1 MTHPQEQLSGY
12 VDGTLGTEERAEVD
26 AHLATCPTCR
36 EEIEL
41 STRALT
47 MLRELPDVPVP
58 FGTTRPVMAE
68 AGKERASRGRRSWGR
83 GTQWAAGL
91 AAAAALVAA
100 VAVALPRVGGVDQM
114 ESAAGGGAQA
124 TPAPAPGM
132 EAATTGAVPLELQRN
147 ADYDATK
154 LERLADTSAQRST
167 SETSLAGPSA
177 ADASAAQT
185 KDASAARAE
194 AAAACLA
201 NTGGLTER
209 DRLVRLIQA
218 TFQGTPAYI
227 GVYRESP
234 GAGQPADR
242 IVIWV
247 VARQDC
253 ATLSYS
259 FKRL

>member
-1 MTHPQEQLSGY
+1 MTHPEEQLSGY
-12 VDGTLGTEERAEVD
+12 VDGTLETDERAEVD

-41 STRALT
+41 STRAVT
-47 MLRELPDVPVP
+47 MLRELPEVPVP

-68 AGKERASRGRRSWGR
+68 AGKERTSRGRRSWGR
-83 GTQWAAGL
+83 GNQWAAGL
-91 AAAAALVAA
+91 AAAAVLVAV
-100 VAVALPRVGGVDQM
+100 VAVALPRVGEMAPV

-124 TPAPAPGM
+124 TPKAASGM
-132 EAATTGAVPLELQRN
+132 EEATSGAVPLEVQPN

-154 LERLADTSAQRST
+154 LERLADSSAQRAASQT
-167 SETSLAGPSA
+167 TLAAPSA
-177 ADASAAQT
+177 ADASAAQ
-185 KDASAARAE
+185 AE
-194 AAAACLA
+194 GATACLA
-201 NTGGLTER
+201 IPGGLTGR

-218 TFQGTPAYI
+218 TFQGEPSYI
-227 GVYRESP
+227 GVYHEQP
-234 GAGQPADR
+234 GADQPADR

-253 ATLSYS
+253 STLSYS

>member
-1 MTHPQEQLSGY
+1 MTHPEEHLSGY
-12 VDGTLGTEERAEVD
+12 VDGTLGTDERAEVD
-26 AHLATCPTCR
+26 AHLATCATCR

-47 MLRELPDVPVP
+47 MLRELPDVLVP

-91 AAAAALVAA
+91 AAAAVLVAV
-100 VAVALPRVGGVDQM
+100 VAVALPRVGEVAQM
-114 ESAAGGGAQA
+114 DSAAGGGAQA
-124 TPAPAPGM
+124 TPTPAPGM
-132 EAATTGAVPLELQRN
+132 EAATSGAVPLELQPN

-154 LERLADTSAQRST
+154 LERLADSSAQRST
-167 SETSLAGPSA
+167 SEITLAAPSA
-177 ADASAAQT
+177 ADASAAQ
-185 KDASAARAE
+185 AE
-194 AAAACLA
+194 GATACLA
-201 NTGGLTER
+201 RPGGLTGR

-218 TFQGTPAYI
+218 TFEGTPAYL

-247 VARQDC
+247 VDRRDC
-253 ATLSYS
+253 SILSFS
-259 FKRL
+259 SKLL

>member
-1 MTHPQEQLSGY
+1 MTHPEEQLSGY
-12 VDGTLGTEERAEVD
+12 VDGTLETNERAEVD

-41 STRALT
+41 SIRAVT
-47 MLRELPDVPVP
+47 MLRELPEVPVP
-58 FGTTRPVMAE
+58 FGTTRPIMAE
-68 AGKERASRGRRSWGR
+68 VGTERTSRGRRSWGR

-91 AAAAALVAA
+91 AAAAVLVAV
-100 VAVALPRVGGVDQM
+100 VAVALPRVGEMAPV

-124 TPAPAPGM
+124 TPKAAPGM
-132 EAATTGAVPLELQRN
+132 EAATSGAVPLELQPN

-154 LERLADTSAQRST
+154 LERLADSSAQRSSQEAT
-167 SETSLAGPSA
+167 LAAPSA
-177 ADASAAQT
+177 ADASKAQ
-185 KDASAARAE
+185 AE
-194 AAAACLA
+194 GATACLA
-201 NTGGLTER
+201 RPGGLTGR

-218 TFQGTPAYI
+218 MFQGQPAYI
-227 GVYRESP
+227 GVYREQP
-234 GAGQPADR
+234 VAGQPADR

-253 ATLSYS
+253 STLSYS